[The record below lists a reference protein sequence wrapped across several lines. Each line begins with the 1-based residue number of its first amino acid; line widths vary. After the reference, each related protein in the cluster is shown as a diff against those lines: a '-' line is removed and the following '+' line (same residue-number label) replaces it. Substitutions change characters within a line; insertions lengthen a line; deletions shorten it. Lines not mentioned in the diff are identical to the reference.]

1 MPIYKTT
8 LLFPWLALKGFTEL
22 PQQME
27 YLNDLIM
34 TLYFNDLNYLKFSN
48 TLVKFILYYILQK
61 HF

>member
-1 MPIYKTT
+1 MPIYKTI